1 MIPASDAAP
10 RARILDPI
18 DRKILALLQADAT
31 LSIAV
36 IGARVGLSQTPCW
49 KRIRRLEAE
58 GVIERRV
65 AVLDPDRL
73 GLGLTAFVGIEAAD
87 HSGDWLDRFAA
98 QVAAMPEILDVFRMA
113 GDVDYVLRVV
123 VPDKAAYAVVH
134 RTLTAALPLKSV
146 SVRFTAERLKA
157 TTILPI
163 AEPAPR

>member
-73 GLGLTAFVGIEAAD
+73 GLTAFVGIEAAD

-123 VPDKAAYAVVH
+123 VADKAAYDVVH